1 MSATVAGGF
10 WVMVLGRREG
20 AARGWTPLR
29 EGARGEAVDYRFR
42 TPASPAVPWASPLG
56 SEQNRRL
63 IPRPRAALALPEN
76 TMDMKTSPLAQLHDP
91 SLLKTDA
98 LIDGQWV
105 KGAARFD
112 VHDPAT
118 GAKLAD
124 VANLGAADA
133 EKAIAAA
140 NAAWPAWR
148 GKTAKER
155 SILLRKWFDLL
166 MVHQEDLARLM
177 TAENGKPMTESRGEV
192 AYGASFV
199 EWFAEEA
206 KRVNGETLPHFD
218 NNRRLMVIRQAIG
231 VCAAITPW
239 NFPLAM
245 ITRKV
250 APALAAGC
258 PVVIKPAELTP
269 LTALAAAELA
279 LRAGIP
285 AGVLNVLTADGA
297 NSIAVGKVF
306 CASDTVRHIS
316 FTGSTEVG
324 RILMAQSAPTIKKLS
339 LELGGNAPFIVF
351 DDADIDSA
359 VEGAIASKYRNAG
372 QTCVCANRIYVQE
385 GVYDR
390 FVEKFAAK
398 VKAFKVGN
406 GFEEGVVQGPLIE
419 PAALDKVQRHVED
432 AQKKGGKVVVGG
444 SRLQGQFFQPTVIAD
459 ATGDMLCAREE
470 TFGPLAPVFKFRTEQ
485 EAIAAANNT
494 EFGLASYF
502 YSRDVGRIFRV
513 SEALEYGMVG
523 INVGIIATEHVPFG
537 GVKQSGLGREGSHHG
552 MDEYLEI
559 KYLCMGDVLK

>member
-1 MSATVAGGF
+1 
-10 WVMVLGRREG
+10 
-20 AARGWTPLR
+20 
-29 EGARGEAVDYRFR
+29 
-42 TPASPAVPWASPLG
+42 
-56 SEQNRRL
+56 
-63 IPRPRAALALPEN
+63 
-76 TMDMKTSPLAQLHDP
+76 MDMKTSPLALLKDG
-91 SLLKTDA
+91 SLLKTDS

-118 GAKLAD
+118 GQKLAD
-124 VANLGAADA
+124 VANLGPKEA
-133 EKAIAAA
+133 EQAIAAA

-148 GKTAKER
+148 SKTAKER
-155 SILLRKWFDLL
+155 SIVLRKWYDLL
-166 MVHQEDLARLM
+166 MANQEDLGRLM
-177 TAENGKPMTESRGEV
+177 TAEQGKPFAEAKGEV

-206 KRVNGETLPHFD
+206 KRVNGETLPTFD
-218 NNRRLMVIRQAIG
+218 NNRRLLVLRQPIG

-279 LRAGIP
+279 MRAGIP
-285 AGVLNVLTADGA
+285 AGVLNILSADSA
-297 NSIAVGKVF
+297 NSIAIGKVF
-306 CASDTVRHIS
+306 CASDIVRHIS

-324 RILMAQSAPTIKKLS
+324 RILMAQSAPSIKKLS

-385 GVYDR
+385 GVYDA

-398 VKAFKVGN
+398 VKTMKVGN
-406 GFEEGVVQGPLIE
+406 GFEDGVVQGPLIE
-419 PAALDKVQRHVED
+419 PAAVEKVQKHLDD
-432 AQKKGGKVVVGG
+432 ARAKGAKIVTGG
-444 SRLQGQFFQPTVIAD
+444 AKLQGQFFQPTVVAD
-459 ATGDMLCAREE
+459 ATGDMLCAKEE
-470 TFGPLAPVFKFRTEQ
+470 TFGPLAPVFKFKTEQ

-537 GVKQSGLGREGSHHG
+537 GVKQSGLGREGSSHG
-552 MDEYLEI
+552 MDEYVEM
-559 KYLCMGDVLK
+559 KYLCVGDVLK